1 MIWQDHYSPTTI
13 NLVKVI
19 LSGMY
24 AQAVRNG
31 MVLRN
36 PVKNTSVKK
45 EKGKRKIRVMT
56 TEEQKLFMRYS
67 KKQSVL

>member
-1 MIWQDHYSPTTI
+1 MFNDMARRYSSTTI

-24 AQAVRNG
+24 TQAVRNG

-45 EKGKRKIRVMT
+45 EK
-56 TEEQKLFMRYS
+56 
-67 KKQSVL
+67 KKKNVTKSQGGA